1 MIQFNDPIVAA
12 EVRDAFDRYEAA
24 LLANDVETLDAFF
37 VDRSDTVRYGVSEVQ
52 YGIDAIR
59 AFRAVQR
66 PFERTLEGLVIVTY
80 GTDFATASTLFRR
93 PDFPGQLGRQQQVWL
108 RLPRGWCI
116 AAAHVS
122 MMPDPS

>member
-1 MIQFNDPIVAA
+1 MIFNDPIVAA

-24 LLANDVETLDAFF
+24 LLANDVAVLDAFF
-37 VDRSDTVRYGVSEVQ
+37 VEREDTIRYGVSEVQ

-66 PFERTLEGLVIVTY
+66 PFERTLEGLTIVTY

-122 MMPDPS
+122 MMPDPA

>member
-1 MIQFNDPIVAA
+1 MILNDPIVAA
-12 EVRDAFDRYEAA
+12 EVRDAFDRYETA
-24 LLANDVETLDAFF
+24 LLANDVAVLDAFF
-37 VDRSDTVRYGVSEVQ
+37 VEREDTVRYGVSEVQ

-66 PFERTLEGLVIVTY
+66 PFERTLEGLTIVTY
-80 GTDFATASTLFRR
+80 GEDFATALFRR

-122 MMPDPS
+122 MMPDRA